1 MTHEIVTSLAPE
13 DVVRR
18 AKEFFAARVP
28 ATGAFVEQESRRHV
42 VLRGQGGEEVVIAAA
57 PGSAGTQVR
66 GSTLL
71 FDQQVGRFLST
82 LPAAGAQAGSL

>member
-1 MTHEIVTSLAPE
+1 MTHEFVTSLAPE
-13 DVVRR
+13 EVVRR
-18 AKEFFAARVP
+18 AKEFFATRVP
-28 ATGAFVEQESRRHV
+28 AAGAFVEQESPRHV

-57 PGSAGTQVR
+57 PGASGTRVR

-82 LPAAGAQAGSL
+82 LPEAGSAAGSP